1 MKRFQMLCTIG
12 AALALGACGGDA
24 AVAILGTL
32 GAGGGQWF
40 VDADP
45 SAAGYQRADC
55 GGTACTLTFL
65 NGNLYQRNYAEAIA
79 GNTSRCAGTHAGS
92 VSDAVN
98 VSVPQCFVGRF
109 LNVNEALST
118 DGLDHLYFD
127 FDPRLNTGVWVDI
140 QDDTHRFVF
149 NGSADIDTGCE
160 FTGSS
165 KKSLDVTISRTNFL
179 AISLGGAPGPVTMT
193 TVQALTIAGAPARIF
208 VGEFV
213 GASGLRLTRS
223 GEKIELQR
231 SDQAGTCS

>member
-1 MKRFQMLCTIG
+1 MKRFQVLSAIG
-12 AALALGACGGDA
+12 AAFALGACGGDA

-32 GAGGGQWF
+32 GAGGGPWF
-40 VDADP
+40 VDADT
-45 SAAGYQRADC
+45 SAPGYQRADC
-55 GGTACTLTFL
+55 GGVACTLTFL

-79 GNTSRCAGTHAGS
+79 GNTTRCSGTHAGS
-92 VSDAVN
+92 VSEAVN

-127 FDPRLNTGVWVDI
+127 FDPRMNTGVWVDI

-149 NGSADIDTGCE
+149 NGGADIDTGCE
-160 FTGSS
+160 ITGSS
-165 KKSLDVTISRTNFL
+165 KKSLDITISRPNFL
-179 AISLGGAPGPVTMT
+179 AISLGGAPGPVTKT
-193 TVQALTIAGAPARIF
+193 TVQALSIAGVPARSF

-223 GEKIELQR
+223 GEQIELQR